1 MIERIAVYFLHGTS
15 FIGLTA
21 VGYILFK
28 MYQFAVTGVAE
39 L

>member
-1 MIERIAVYFLHGTS
+1 MIERLIMYFVHGTS

-21 VGYILFK
+21 ICYIAFK